1 MKDFYVYILCNRP
14 YSTLYTGVT
23 SNLPKRIYEH
33 RNNVADGFTD
43 DYNVHRLVWYER
55 HESAESAILRE
66 KKLKKWN
73 KKWKLALVEKMNPLW
88 EDLYGKILE

>member
-14 YSTLYTGVT
+14 YGTLYTGVT

-73 KKWKLALVEKMNPLW
+73 RKWKLALAEKMNPLW